1 MLLPVAFFSLMAS
14 LMIITNVPVLANSM
28 PGLTGLAAVVAVVA
42 VIVTLTAMMLWRPED
57 MPD

>member
-14 LMIITNVPVLANSM
+14 LIIITNEPVLANSM
-28 PGLTGLAAVVAVVA
+28 PGLTGLVA

>member
-14 LMIITNVPVLANSM
+14 LMVVTNVPMLANSM
-28 PGLTGLAAVVAVVA
+28 PSVTGLAAVIA
-42 VIVTLTAMMLWRPED
+42 VIVTLTAMMMWRPTD

>member
-14 LMIITNVPVLANSM
+14 LMIIANAPVLANRV
-28 PGLTGLAAVVAVVA
+28 TGLAAVFA

-57 MPD
+57 MSD

>member
-1 MLLPVAFFSLMAS
+1 MLLPVAFFSLMTS
-14 LMIITNVPVLANSM
+14 LMIVTNVPVLANSM
-28 PGLTGLAAVVAVVA
+28 PSVTGLAAVVA

>member
-14 LMIITNVPVLANSM
+14 LMIVTNVPLFANSM
-28 PGLTGLAAVVAVVA
+28 PRLTGLAAVIA
-42 VIVTLTAMMLWRPED
+42 VIVTLTAMMLWRPSD